1 MKRTTKAETLG
12 RRLRF
17 FYRHVERARLLL
29 YLLDVSPF
37 ATVPPLEAFETLQ
50 RKLEL
55 YNPDLARK
63 PALVALNKIDALAP
77 DERAAVDTVRC
88 TIEAQGYEVFLISA
102 YTGEGLGA
110 LLARLA
116 QRVAELPPP
125 EPLIEP
131 APEVAKP
138 VRQPTRVYKD
148 GEVFVVEG
156 TLPLEIVQRT
166 DFGNHEAVLRMQKR
180 LKGLGVFRRLQE
192 LGAQEGDTVR
202 IGDVELEYVPDV

>member
-1 MKRTTKAETLG
+1 LKRTTKAETLG

-29 YLLDVSPF
+29 YL
-37 ATVPPLEAFETLQ
+37 
-50 RKLEL
+50 
-55 YNPDLARK
+55 
-63 PALVALNKIDALAP
+63 
-77 DERAAVDTVRC
+77 
-88 TIEAQGYEVFLISA
+88 
-102 YTGEGLGA
+102 
-110 LLARLA
+110 
-116 QRVAELPPP
+116 
-125 EPLIEP
+125 
-131 APEVAKP
+131 
-138 VRQPTRVYKD
+138 
-148 GEVFVVEG
+148 VEG

>member
-29 YLLDVSPF
+29 YL
-37 ATVPPLEAFETLQ
+37 
-50 RKLEL
+50 
-55 YNPDLARK
+55 
-63 PALVALNKIDALAP
+63 
-77 DERAAVDTVRC
+77 
-88 TIEAQGYEVFLISA
+88 
-102 YTGEGLGA
+102 
-110 LLARLA
+110 
-116 QRVAELPPP
+116 
-125 EPLIEP
+125 
-131 APEVAKP
+131 
-138 VRQPTRVYKD
+138 
-148 GEVFVVEG
+148 VEG

-202 IGDVELEYVPDV
+202 CTIEAQGYEVFLISAYTGEGLEALLARLAQRVAELPPPEPLIEPAPEVAKPVRQPTRVYKDGEVFVVEGALPLEIVQRTDFGNHEAILRMQKRLKGLGVFRRLQELGAQEGDTVRIGDVELEYVPDV

>member
-1 MKRTTKAETLG
+1 
-12 RRLRF
+12 
-17 FYRHVERARLLL
+17 
-29 YLLDVSPF
+29 
-37 ATVPPLEAFETLQ
+37 
-50 RKLEL
+50 
-55 YNPDLARK
+55 
-63 PALVALNKIDALAP
+63 
-77 DERAAVDTVRC
+77 
-88 TIEAQGYEVFLISA
+88 
-102 YTGEGLGA
+102 
-110 LLARLA
+110 LA

-156 TLPLEIVQRT
+156 ALPLEIVQRT
-166 DFGNHEAVLRMQKR
+166 DFGNHEAILRMQKR

-202 IGDVELEYVPDV
+202 IGDVELEYTPDE